1 MNCFQPVPVAFY
13 SNSPLKW
20 VSVAPLS
27 YQIGSM
33 LYIDVVAETD
43 ALYQGMGKLWPQPS
57 LLGNELPQTLDGKRV
72 FCANIHSSCR
82 CKDTC
87 TYKISCHKPHYLP
100 IMKKLQYLDNT
111 VYRQNIRTKHCQ
123 QRAGSHL

>member
-1 MNCFQPVPVAFY
+1 MLLVMFEPKSFVSFTSAINGNITQLHIYVWK
-13 SNSPLKW
+13 SNSMWTRHELLSTCASGAW

-43 ALYQGMGKLWPQPS
+43 APYQGLGKLWPQPS

-87 TYKISCHKPHYLP
+87 TY
-100 IMKKLQYLDNT
+100 
-111 VYRQNIRTKHCQ
+111 
-123 QRAGSHL
+123 